1 MLEIKQVRSGQ
12 FWISRPGETTYAV
25 GASQAAKLLGYTIE
39 DVLRLVVA
47 VVQLD
52 DAVIA

>member
-1 MLEIKQVRSGQ
+1 MLEVKQVRSGQ
-12 FWISRPGETTYAV
+12 FWVSKPGEATYAV

-47 VVQLD
+47 VIEID
-52 DAVIA
+52 DEVAA